1 MIYPDADTK
10 RAKPWYTTIT
20 DAGIL
25 LSCQATSYA
34 TKREVVKKNFYLSG
48 SYRVFNHYFDVTIK
62 TIDGSTALNT
72 MVIPVVF

>member
-20 DAGIL
+20 DAGIF

-34 TKREVVKKNFYLSG
+34 TKREVVKKNFYLSD
-48 SYRVFNHYFDVTIK
+48 SFIEYSITILMLLLK
-62 TIDGSTALNT
+62 LLMAAQMNT

>member
-10 RAKPWYTTIT
+10 RAKPWCTTIT

-34 TKREVVKKNFYLSG
+34 TKREVVKKTFISLTVIEYSI
-48 SYRVFNHYFDVTIK
+48 TILMLLLK
-62 TIDGSTALNT
+62 LLMAAQLNT

>member
-20 DAGIL
+20 DAGIF

-34 TKREVVKKNFYLSG
+34 TKREVVKKTFISLTVIEYSI
-48 SYRVFNHYFDVTIK
+48 TILMLLLK
-62 TIDGSTALNT
+62 LLMAAQLNT

>member
-34 TKREVVKKNFYLSG
+34 TKREVVKKTFISLTVIEYSI
-48 SYRVFNHYFDVTIK
+48 TILMLLLK
-62 TIDGSTALNT
+62 LLMAAQLNT

>member
-10 RAKPWYTTIT
+10 RAKPWYTMIT

-34 TKREVVKKNFYLSG
+34 TKREVVKKTFISLTVIEYSI
-48 SYRVFNHYFDVTIK
+48 TILMLLLK
-62 TIDGSTALNT
+62 LLMAAQLNT